1 MIVSTWLGLNH
12 LTKWKK
18 WLDPLISSDD
28 TLEWLEVGVVIKM
41 KDLNVAVRYWFGF
54 ISSTIMSYQNES
66 ILRHAKTSCLGCII
80 DETQINLELIID
92 SEMLMRAREHHTSL
106 PFPILITELCKHA
119 RVVIDSKKDV
129 EVMRTPSSYIQ
140 NIEVEYLKDQE
151 KKK

>member
-1 MIVSTWLGLNH
+1 MN
-12 LTKWKK
+12 
-18 WLDPLISSDD
+18 P
-28 TLEWLEVGVVIKM
+28 
-41 KDLNVAVRYWFGF
+41 
-54 ISSTIMSYQNES
+54 